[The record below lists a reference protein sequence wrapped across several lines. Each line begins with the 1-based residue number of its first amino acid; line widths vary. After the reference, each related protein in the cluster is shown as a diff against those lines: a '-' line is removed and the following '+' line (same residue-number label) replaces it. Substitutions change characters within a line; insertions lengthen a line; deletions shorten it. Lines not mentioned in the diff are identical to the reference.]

1 MQVVINHCHG
11 GFGFSAKAEE
21 ILTALLGEDGC
32 YNLELYENRHNPI
45 LVALVKQMGE
55 RANGSCAKLEIVVIA
70 DGLDYDIEEYD
81 GYESLTQYI
90 SVTEKELREGL
101 SVSKL
106 ELLKYTNII
115 RVKY

>member
-1 MQVVINHCHG
+1 MQVVINRCYG
-11 GFGFSAKAEE
+11 GFGLSAEVEE
-21 ILTALLGEDGC
+21 IITNLLGEDGFH
-32 YNLELYENRHNPI
+32 EMERHSPI
-45 LVALVKQMGE
+45 LVSLVKQMGE
-55 RANGSCAKLEIVVIA
+55 RANGNCAKLEVVDIP

-81 GYESLTQYI
+81 GYESLTEYI

-101 SVSKL
+101 SISKL

>member
-45 LVALVKQMGE
+45 LVALVKQMGKAVNGNF
-55 RANGSCAKLEIVVIA
+55 ANLEVCDIP

-81 GYESLTQYI
+81 GYESVIPYLG
-90 SVTEKELREGL
+90 VTEEELRNGL
-101 SVSKL
+101 SEERFS
-106 ELLKYTNII
+106 LLKYTNII